1 MAKTVVETYEL
12 YGGTV
17 KLDYFPNSHKY
28 VIDGDRKIGVTTVT
42 GIINKEA
49 LMLWPLSE
57 AITYLKNA
65 LSEDTKWT
73 TEELGTMVDN
83 SSKAYLKKQLR
94 GTDAGTRAHDYL
106 ERWLRYVN
114 GETKSIEETLTV
126 TPLTST
132 FGKDTSSDEYI
143 RASDENN
150 LCKAIDAFK
159 VWYKENNVKMLDVE
173 KIIYSKKYDYC
184 GRFDA
189 ILKIDGKVYV
199 ADFKTSNPSRDFQHG
214 VYPENFSQL
223 GGYDIAY
230 SEEFPDF
237 KIDGHAVINLSKKT
251 GKLNIE
257 LSEDREVNRE
267 FYLATLSVKRS
278 MQFWTNKLKYQD
290 HETRK

>member
-1 MAKTVVETYEL
+1 MGKTLIEEYEL
-12 YGGTV
+12 YGGKV
-17 KLDYFPNSHKY
+17 KLSYWPVSHKY
-28 VIDGDRKIGVTTVT
+28 VIDDDRKIGVTTVT

-57 AITYLKNA
+57 AITYLKSSVSDKANTTFTPEGFSVLIDNA
-65 LSEDTKWT
+65 
-73 TEELGTMVDN
+73 
-83 SSKAYLKKQLR
+83 SKAYLKKQLR

-114 GETKSIEETLTV
+114 GETNRLEETLV
-126 TPLTST
+126 ITPLSN
-132 FGKDTSSDEYI
+132 FGDDTSSDEYI

-150 LCKAIDAFK
+150 LCKAVDEFK
-159 VWYKENNVKMLDVE
+159 QWYRDNDVEMLEVE
-173 KIIYSKKYDYC
+173 KIIYSVKYDYC

-189 ILKIDGKVYV
+189 ILKINGKVYV
-199 ADFKTSNPSRDFQHG
+199 IDFKTSNPSRDFQRG

-267 FYLATLSVKRS
+267 FFLATLSVKRS
-278 MQFWTNKLKYQD
+278 MAFWTNKLKWQD
-290 HETRK
+290 HET

>member
-1 MAKTVVETYEL
+1 VGKTLIEEYEL
-12 YGGTV
+12 YGGKV
-17 KLDYFPNSHKY
+17 KLSYWPVSHKY
-28 VIDGDRKIGVTTVT
+28 VIDDDRKIGVTTVT

-57 AITYLKNA
+57 AITYLKSSVSDKANTTFTPEGFSVLIDNA
-65 LSEDTKWT
+65 
-73 TEELGTMVDN
+73 
-83 SSKAYLKKQLR
+83 SKAYLKKQLR

-114 GETKSIEETLTV
+114 GETNRLEETLV
-126 TPLTST
+126 ITPLSN
-132 FGKDTSSDEYI
+132 FGDDTSSDEYI

-150 LCKAIDAFK
+150 LCKAVDEFK
-159 VWYKENNVKMLDVE
+159 QWYRDNDVEMLEVE
-173 KIIYSKKYDYC
+173 KIIYSVKYDYC

-189 ILKIDGKVYV
+189 ILKINGKVYV
-199 ADFKTSNPSRDFQHG
+199 IDFKTSNPSRDFQRG

-257 LSEDREVNRE
+257 LSENREVNRE
-267 FYLATLSVKRS
+267 FFLATLSVKRS
-278 MQFWTNKLKYQD
+278 MAFWTNKLKWQD
-290 HETRK
+290 HET

>member
-1 MAKTVVETYEL
+1 VGKTLIEEYEL
-12 YGGTV
+12 YGGKV
-17 KLDYFPNSHKY
+17 KLSYWPVSHKY
-28 VIDGDRKIGVTTVT
+28 VIDDDRKIGVTTVT

-57 AITYLKNA
+57 AITYLKSSVSDKANTTFTPEGFSVLIDNA
-65 LSEDTKWT
+65 
-73 TEELGTMVDN
+73 
-83 SSKAYLKKQLR
+83 SKAYLKKQLR

-114 GETKSIEETLTV
+114 GETNRLEETLV
-126 TPLTST
+126 ITPLSN
-132 FGKDTSSDEYI
+132 FGDDTSSDEYI

-150 LCKAIDAFK
+150 LCKAVDEFK
-159 VWYKENNVKMLDVE
+159 QWYRDNDVEMLEVE
-173 KIIYSKKYDYC
+173 KIIYSVKYDYC

-189 ILKIDGKVYV
+189 ILKINGKVYV
-199 ADFKTSNPSRDFQHG
+199 IDFKTSNPSRDFQRG

-267 FYLATLSVKRS
+267 FFLATLSVKRS
-278 MQFWTNKLKYQD
+278 MAFWTNKLKWQD
-290 HETRK
+290 HET